1 MDPAARLHRAPLQ
14 RQERGQALCEERR
27 ELVARSETW
36 KEHELAKAFSERGTR
51 EATERAEKAEAE
63 LAATKAARS
72 LDARDAATDLFCLEA
87 IVTAPEKPDAAA
99 LKRDVAALRKRCR
112 LDVLDVVMEE

>member
-1 MDPAARLHRAPLQ
+1 MAPEGLQ
-14 RQERGQALCEERR
+14 RR
-27 ELVARSETW
+27 V
-36 KEHELAKAFSERGTR
+36 
-51 EATERAEKAEAE
+51 TE
-63 LAATKAARS
+63 AARS

-112 LDVLDVVMEE
+112 LDVLDVVMEEK